1 MPDILN
7 QINWIDIVFLILLL
21 GMVYKGLKTGV
32 GGQVIALIGWF
43 VLVFISLKYY
53 SVISEALF
61 GFLLQ
66 KWAKPLSF
74 FVIAAGI
81 FMAIKLLE
89 RVFNIMSGED
99 LAPIEKIMGAVVA
112 VLRAS
117 IFCGVIGILLL
128 LVPVDRVHTAA
139 KEGSKTCMFFV
150 KMDAQIYTL
159 LANVAG
165 NKEKTDKEEVL
176 ANILENAGTKN

>member
-7 QINWIDIVFLILLL
+7 QINWIDIIFIILLL

-43 VLVFISLKYY
+43 VLVFLSIKYY
-53 SVISEALF
+53 SVASEALF

-74 FVIAAGI
+74 FVISAVI
-81 FMAIKLLE
+81 FTAIKLLE
-89 RVFNIMSGED
+89 RVFNIISGED

-112 VLRAS
+112 VVRAA

-128 LVPVDRVHTAA
+128 LIPIERIHTDAVQ
-139 KEGSKTCMFFV
+139 GSKSCMFFV
-150 KMDAQIYTL
+150 KIDTQIYSL
-159 LANVAG
+159 LANVSG

-176 ANILENAGTKN
+176 ENILENAESKN